1 MIPVLVGLALLGIV
15 GAAVFWRQR
24 RPPEPEGLP
33 GTRDEFV
40 AQVVYALGEEGVRAV
55 QEGVRVRLRGREPF
69 QVEGFGRWR
78 RAATLEARRAA
89 VLRAAEDLVVS
100 IGDVVR
106 PDVYKARVIEALVRA
121 GLPATAR
128 DDFAVTLGEGV
139 LRLENLFA
147 DVEGEP
153 ESALEAHLERVVGV
167 ALRFSDKPGGWVEVA
182 DRVQLDVT
190 VDAYVDHTLL
200 VNGQDARLLLDPA
213 TSWLLVLGAGLYA
226 RAALIEDGMTRDLTS
241 FLREWGVDFRVAL
254 ARALENTLGGIP
266 VGRQGPYFVVGKD
279 GHVDAARALLA
290 PVELFRDLGIAR
302 RVVMIVLEKDWI
314 VFADGDDVDALDA
327 MFASVLDHELPP
339 RPVRPWPITRDLWD
353 PLALPEWY
361 YLRPEAVPERL
372 LDPLAR
378 LRNLDTHRVY
388 TSVWAAMRERYAPEG
403 VFVSELMTD
412 EVGRTYAL
420 WLPRPSLLP
429 AADAIVVCDAA
440 GFLWGA
446 TRAAVFALL
455 GSDAPDLCPE
465 HALDWYR
472 VEAFPDEHLDALRE
486 LASPWGRLEAGTV
499 Q

>member
-1 MIPVLVGLALLGIV
+1 Y
-15 GAAVFWRQR
+15 R
-24 RPPEPEGLP
+24 
-33 GTRDEFV
+33 
-40 AQVVYALGEEGVRAV
+40 
-55 QEGVRVRLRGREPF
+55 
-69 QVEGFGRWR
+69 
-78 RAATLEARRAA
+78 
-89 VLRAAEDLVVS
+89 
-100 IGDVVR
+100 
-106 PDVYKARVIEALVRA
+106 
-121 GLPATAR
+121 
-128 DDFAVTLGEGV
+128 
-139 LRLENLFA
+139 
-147 DVEGEP
+147 
-153 ESALEAHLERVVGV
+153 
-167 ALRFSDKPGGWVEVA
+167 
-182 DRVQLDVT
+182 
-190 VDAYVDHTLL
+190 
-200 VNGQDARLLLDPA
+200 
-213 TSWLLVLGAGLYA
+213 
-226 RAALIEDGMTRDLTS
+226 
-241 FLREWGVDFRVAL
+241 
-254 ARALENTLGGIP
+254 NTLPPTTPIP
-266 VGRQGPYFVVGKD
+266 VGRMGPYFVLGKD

-339 RPVRPWPITRDLWD
+339 RPVRPWPITRELWD
-353 PLALPEWY
+353 PLALPEWD

-420 WLPRPSLLP
+420 WLPRSCLLP
-429 AADAIVVCDAA
+429 SADAIVVCDAA

-446 TRAAVFALL
+446 TRTAVFGLL
-455 GSDAPDLCPE
+455 GSEAPEVCPE